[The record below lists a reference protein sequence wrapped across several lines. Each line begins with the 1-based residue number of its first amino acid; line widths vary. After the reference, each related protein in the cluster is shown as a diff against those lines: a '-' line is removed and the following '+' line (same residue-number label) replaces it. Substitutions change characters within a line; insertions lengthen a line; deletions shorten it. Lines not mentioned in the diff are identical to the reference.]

1 MSEPS
6 LGIEKFDGFDRIT
19 LDRPDR
25 LNAIDQRLAEALLAY
40 FEARRRD
47 TAVRVVILRGAGRAF
62 CAGADLKARGQPN
75 ALQDGPNGDWVLR
88 DVIAAMRACP
98 QPIVALVKGPVVGG
112 GFALALAADVI
123 VADETAKFQSAFM
136 KIGLSGSE
144 LGVSW
149 RLQRAIGVS
158 KAREMLLCGRPLD
171 AAEALRLGLVS
182 SVLDDGQL
190 DEHGLAL
197 VQDMLAAAPDALRLS
212 KRSLDA
218 TLEATSLSAAI
229 ELEERA
235 QMLMIARHLR

>member
-1 MSEPS
+1 MPDHG
-6 LGIEKFDGFDRIT
+6 LAIEKCEGFDRIT
-19 LDRPDR
+19 LDRPER
-25 LNAIDQRLAEALLAY
+25 LNAIDQPLAEALLGY

-98 QPIVALVKGPVVGG
+98 QPIIALVKGPAVGG
-112 GFALALAADVI
+112 GLALALAADVI
-123 VADETAKFQSAFM
+123 VAGESASFQSAFL

-149 RLQRAIGVS
+149 RLQRSIGVS
-158 KAREMLLCGRPLD
+158 KTREMLLCGRPLD
-171 AAEALRLGLVS
+171 AADAFRLGLVS
-182 SVLDDGQL
+182 SVQVDGQL
-190 DEHGLAL
+190 DDHGLAL
-197 VQDMLAAAPDALRLS
+197 IRDMLTAAPDALRLS

-218 TLEATSLSAAI
+218 TLDATSLSAVM

-235 QMLMIARHLR
+235 QMLMIARHRG